1 MTLPDNRI
9 RLPST
14 KIDFTAD
21 VGDTG
26 QDHDS
31 YPPPQGQARYDH
43 MRMFLMG
50 LLAQQSS
57 YTEPTQYRDGTT
69 WFDLNDSTIKIR
81 SGNEWVHL
89 SDVISVQQASGTS
102 TQSLTEFV
110 TQVLAAIPNITPE
123 VVYSGVATSDN
134 VTSIPIP
141 ESLRSGLNSESRP
154 FVYINGSLIDPR
166 NTRLEPGDNPST
178 VILVADNLD
187 TGDLFTVNI
196 RYVPSA
202 TFYSQSVTAS

>member
-57 YTEPTQYRDGTT
+57 YTEPTQYRDGTP

-81 SGNEWVHL
+81 SGSEWVHL
-89 SDVISVQQASGTS
+89 SDVISVQQTSGTS

-123 VVYSGVATSDN
+123 VVFSGVATADN

-141 ESLRSGLNSESRP
+141 ESLRSGLNSDSRP
-154 FVYINGSLIDPR
+154 FVYINGLLVDPR
-166 NTRLEPGDNPST
+166 NTRLEPGANPST
-178 VILVADNLD
+178 VILVTNNLD

-196 RYVPSA
+196 RYVPST

>member
-9 RLPST
+9 RFSST
-14 KIDFTAD
+14 KTDFAGD
-21 VGDTG
+21 VGETG

-43 MRMFLMG
+43 MRMFLLG

-57 YTEPTQYRDGTT
+57 YDEPTQYRDGTP

-81 SGNEWVHL
+81 SNSEWVHL
-89 SDVISVQQASGTS
+89 SDAISVQQSGGSS
-102 TQSLTEFV
+102 TQSLTAFV

-123 VVYSGVATSDN
+123 IVYSGVSVADN

-141 ESLRSGLNSESRP
+141 ESLRSNINSNSRP
-154 FVYINGSLIDPR
+154 FVYINGLLIDPR
-166 NTRLEPGDNPST
+166 NTRLEPGENPAT
-178 VILVADNLD
+178 VVLVGTNLD

-196 RYVPSA
+196 RYVPSE

>member
-1 MTLPDNRI
+1 
-9 RLPST
+9 
-14 KIDFTAD
+14 
-21 VGDTG
+21 
-26 QDHDS
+26 
-31 YPPPQGQARYDH
+31 
-43 MRMFLMG
+43 MG

-57 YTEPTQYRDGTT
+57 YTEPTQYRDGTP

-81 SGNEWVHL
+81 SGSEWVHL
-89 SDVISVQQASGTS
+89 SDVISVQQTSGTS

-123 VVYSGVATSDN
+123 VVFSGVATADN

-141 ESLRSGLNSESRP
+141 ESLRSGLNSDSRP
-154 FVYINGSLIDPR
+154 FVYINGLLVDPR
-166 NTRLEPGDNPST
+166 NTRLEPGANPST
-178 VILVADNLD
+178 VILVTNNLD

-196 RYVPSA
+196 RYVPST